1 MHGSILTCYHPLRQ
15 PLGQVQAFGPGD
27 GELFEA
33 VLSWGYCNLYDN
45 EFETKE
51 NESYTLDKIELQL

>member
-1 MHGSILTCYHPLRQ
+1 MVQFDLLPSPQATTGT
-15 PLGQVQAFGPGD
+15 VQAFGPGD

-33 VLSWGYCNLYDN
+33 VLSWGYCNLCDN

-51 NESYTLDKIELQL
+51 KGKLHLG